1 MDNSIDLVD
10 DNEVPSI
17 FNEEEEESLIETIC
31 TLIEN
36 IVLDDPLVYNNP
48 DYKER
53 ITDDVMEL
61 LEIQFAEQY
70 SDEHFEEIIPL
81 INEAFKTFHKHVWVK
96 RSFKKTFIRKQPN
109 IAKMTEKINIL
120 KNKPQPEQ
128 KTNEWYEFRHNCL
141 TASSIWKAFASESSK
156 NQLIY
161 DKCKPFDINK
171 FSKVSTE
178 TPMHWG
184 NKYEP
189 VSIMFY
195 EKHYNTKVHDYGCIP
210 HDKYPFLAASPDG
223 INDCPLSNRYG
234 RMLEIKNIVNRE
246 INGVPKFEY
255 WIQMQVQMEVCNLN
269 ECDFLETRFV
279 EYETR
284 EDFESDGSFCRSEM
298 HDLKGIIMY
307 FVKDE
312 KPLYEYAPLEITCEE
327 FEEWQDKIMEK
338 HKDIMW
344 LRNIYWKLDEVSCV
358 LVLRNKKWF
367 NSAIPIIQTIW
378 DTIKKEKDIGFEHRA
393 PKKREKKAIAN
404 ENSRKCFIDVT
415 KLESDYD
422 LQNEIN
428 FNFNYDIKNDNDDIK
443 VDIISE

>member
-1 MDNSIDLVD
+1 
-10 DNEVPSI
+10 
-17 FNEEEEESLIETIC
+17 
-31 TLIEN
+31 
-36 IVLDDPLVYNNP
+36 
-48 DYKER
+48 
-53 ITDDVMEL
+53 
-61 LEIQFAEQY
+61 
-70 SDEHFEEIIPL
+70 
-81 INEAFKTFHKHVWVK
+81 
-96 RSFKKTFIRKQPN
+96 
-109 IAKMTEKINIL
+109 
-120 KNKPQPEQ
+120 
-128 KTNEWYEFRHNCL
+128 
-141 TASSIWKAFASESSK
+141 
-156 NQLIY
+156 
-161 DKCKPFDINK
+161 
-171 FSKVSTE
+171 
-178 TPMHWG
+178 
-184 NKYEP
+184 
-189 VSIMFY
+189 
-195 EKHYNTKVHDYGCIP
+195 
-210 HDKYPFLAASPDG
+210 
-223 INDCPLSNRYG
+223 
-234 RMLEIKNIVNRE
+234 MLEIKNIVNRE